1 MPIVADAEMLPDSC
15 EIDGYQFGGWDQSQ
29 VKVMIEDITFNAPD
43 IITQDKQLPRS
54 DGIRFGRD
62 YRGGRTIAFDMHVF
76 GQNGPQA
83 FEVLDELTQA
93 WYGDNTR
100 TSPGAVQ
107 TLRIKRG
114 STTRRV
120 YGRGRRLAPA
130 PLRTSA
136 TGWSPVTA
144 EFKTVDH
151 YYYDDQ
157 EKTNTVSIIPTQ
169 GGGLLAP
176 LAAPLSTLGVSYAP
190 GEIFVEGTAACWP
203 VYVVHGPI
211 NLPTVE
217 VVGEYRITLGIG
229 VAHDEL
235 LIIDTRP
242 WTRGVRMGNG
252 TSVAGALT
260 PASALLRNARLKP
273 GGHEIIL
280 SGLDE
285 TGTSSLTVAWRDVYV
300 SL

>member
-1 MPIVADAEMLPDSC
+1 MLPDSC
-15 EIDGYQFGGWDQSQ
+15 DIDGYQFGGWDQAQ
-29 VKVMIEDITFNAPD
+29 TKVMIEDITFNAPD
-43 IITQDKQLPRS
+43 ITTMDRQLPRS

-76 GQNGPQA
+76 GSSGGQG
-83 FEVLDELTQA
+83 FEILDELTQA
-93 WYGDNTR
+93 WYGDNVR

-107 TLRIKRG
+107 TLRIRAG
-114 STTRRV
+114 HRPARRV

-144 EFKTVDH
+144 EFKTIDH

-157 EKTNTVSIIPTQ
+157 EKTNTVSIVPEQ

-190 GEIFVEGTAACWP
+190 GEILVEGTSACWP
-203 VYVVHGPI
+203 VYVIKGPI
-211 NLPTVE
+211 KLPTVE

-229 VAHDEL
+229 VAFDEL
-235 LIIDTRP
+235 LVIDTRP

-260 PASALLRNARLKP
+260 PASALLRNARLAP
-273 GGHEIIL
+273 GTHEIIL

>member
-1 MPIVADAEMLPDSC
+1 MADAELLPDSC
-15 EIDGYQFGGWDQSQ
+15 EIDGYQFGGWDQSLT
-29 VKVMIEDITFNAPD
+29 KVMISKIDFNAPD
-43 IITQDKQLPRS
+43 VTTQDRQLPRS

-62 YRGGRTIAFDMHVF
+62 YRGGRTINFDLHVF
-76 GQNGPQA
+76 GSSGPQG
-83 FEVLDELTQA
+83 FEILDQLTQA
-93 WYGDNTR
+93 WYGDKAR
-100 TSPGAVQ
+100 LSPGAVQ
-107 TLRIKRG
+107 TLRIRRG
-114 STTRRV
+114 NVTRRV
-120 YGRGRRLAPA
+120 YGRGRRFAPA

-136 TGWSPVTA
+136 TGWCPVTA
-144 EFKTVDH
+144 DFKTVDH

-157 EKTNTVSIIPTQ
+157 EKTNTVSIVPTQ

-176 LAAPLSTLGVSYAP
+176 LSAPLSTLGVSYAP
-190 GEIFVEGTAACWP
+190 GEVLVEGTTPCWP
-203 VYVVHGPI
+203 VYVIKGPI

-235 LIIDTRP
+235 LVIDTRP

-260 PASALLRNARLKP
+260 PASALLRNARLAP
-273 GGHEIIL
+273 GNHEIIL